1 MKPEYLKAIRPQT
14 EMGKGMDA
22 ATVRAFRGLV
32 IHGAPAVAWLNG
44 TTAWGRK
51 RRVAGTRGL
60 VRSFIEA
67 RFDAGASRG
76 RCRWCRRRID
86 ESEGPRHRA
95 KFWHTVC
102 GLAYLAALGR
112 HANLAGR
119 PLIDRAPCDECGS
132 DGQQVDHR
140 LALSVAWA
148 SGEPRAILRAY
159 TLQNLRWLC
168 IGCHREKTRMD
179 RAELARLQREVKSA
193 AREEP
198 RRYGYG
204 E

>member
-32 IHGAPAVAWLNG
+32 IHGAPAVAWFNG

-60 VRSFIEA
+60 VRSFVVA
-67 RFDAGASRG
+67 QYAAGVSRG
-76 RCRWCRRRID
+76 QCRWCRRPID
-86 ESEGPRHRA
+86 ASEGPRHRA
-95 KFWHTVC
+95 MTWHGGCVP
-102 GLAYLAALGR
+102 AYLAALGR
-112 HANLAGR
+112 QVNLAGH
-119 PLIDRAPCDECGS
+119 PLISRAPCEECGG
-132 DGQQVDHR
+132 DGQELDHR

-148 SGEPRAILRAY
+148 RGNPRAILRAY

-168 IGCHREKTRMD
+168 IGCHREKTRAD
-179 RAELARLQREVKSA
+179 RRELARINRA
-193 AREEP
+193 AKAGVEDVP
-198 RRYGYG
+198 GP
-204 E
+204 

>member
-1 MKPEYLKAIRPQT
+1 MEAT
-14 EMGKGMDA
+14 
-22 ATVRAFRGLV
+22 TVRAFRGLI

-44 TTAWGRK
+44 RNAWGRK
-51 RRVAGTRGL
+51 LRVAGTRGL
-60 VRSFIEA
+60 VRSFTEA

-76 RCRWCRRRID
+76 WCRWCRRPVD
-86 ESEGPRHRA
+86 ASEGPRFRA

-112 HANLAGR
+112 QVNFAGQ
-119 PLIDRAPCDECGS
+119 PLIDRAPCEECGA

-148 SGEPRAILRAY
+148 SGDPRAIIRAY

-168 IGCHREKTRMD
+168 IGCHRKKTRADMG
-179 RAELARLQREVKSA
+179 ELARIRRHRKEEV
-193 AREEP
+193 
-198 RRYGYG
+198 GH
-204 E
+204 